1 MKVPVLSK
9 AITAKN
15 QNRMITDDVAM
26 DDLDE
31 DEMLPPHKIVAQGR
45 FGRGQ
50 DVTN

>member
-31 DEMLPPHKIVAQGR
+31 DEMLPQHEIVAQGR
-45 FGRGQ
+45 FGQGQ